1 MKRTMLLSFSI
12 RVLVTIFVTCIT
24 GLFQKTSAQEIF
36 SLPFNEGW
44 TSGNFT
50 LNNWQAGQNWVIDG
64 QAGNPK
70 PAAKFKWDPI
80 INNYSS
86 ALESWWIDDS
96 STNTTTY
103 YNIWF
108 DFDIKLSDRTS
119 SGTESLRAEVWN
131 DSAWIAVAEFTNDS
145 SFDWCAQHINI
156 NSEAKHHA
164 FKIRFVA
171 QGTNSNAIY
180 YWLVDNIHVCKE
192 YMLYPPQNLIVTPRA
207 YTGTIV
213 NDMHLTWLMPEGGGG
228 SNHLPVWIHW
238 DNGENSDAI
247 GTGGATDFDVAV
259 RFDVSQLAEYDGM
272 AVTKVAFWPNEAA
285 CEYSVR
291 IWQGEMAANLLVDQA
306 VSNPI
311 IGTWNEVELD
321 NPLTLNINQEL
332 WFGVRCNT
340 TTGYPAGCDAGP
352 QVPDYGQ
359 WIYWSGAWTN
369 LVDLNS
375 SLTYN
380 WNLQAYLEPLDDQQV
395 ISTNNENRVSREQD
409 KRLMVSNHDSHRI
422 YLPAGSTL
430 LDAPFE
436 LNGFN
441 IYRRKL
447 LGISPNGYIYSD
459 WGIVNTSLVT
469 NLEYWD
475 WNMPNNNCWDYYV
488 TAVYTEGESI
498 SSNFDTWNCIGDPW
512 GRTEYNTSAIFL
524 HPNPASSYLE
534 IDFPKNINLIS
545 IYNSLG
551 SVISEQELTG
561 VSHITI
567 ITSDYPSGTY
577 FIKLSDNNGNTFIR
591 KFLVVK

>member
-12 RVLVTIFVTCIT
+12 RVLVTIFVTFIT

-70 PAAKFKWDPI
+70 PSAKFKWDPI

-86 ALESWWIDDS
+86 ALESWRIDDS

-164 FKIRFVA
+164 FKIRFIA

-180 YWLVDNIHVCKE
+180 YWLVDNIHIYRE
-192 YMLYPPQNLIVTPRA
+192 YMLYPPQTLIGLLAA
-207 YTGTIV
+207 YSGTIV
-213 NDMHLTWLMPEGGGG
+213 DDIHLTWEMPEGSG
-228 SNHLPVWIHW
+228 NYQPVWIHW
-238 DNGENSDAI
+238 DSGENSDGI
-247 GTGGATDFDVAV
+247 GTGGANDFDIAA
-259 RFDVSQLAEYDGM
+259 RFDVSELEDYDGM
-272 AVTKVAFWPNEAA
+272 TITKVAFWPNEAA

-291 IWQGEMAANLLVDQA
+291 IWQGEMAANLLVDQV
-306 VSNPI
+306 VSNPT
-311 IGTWNEVELD
+311 IGVWNEVELD

-340 TTGYPAGCDAGP
+340 TTGYPAGHDAGP

-359 WIYWSGAWTN
+359 WIYWNGTWSN
-369 LVDLNS
+369 LVDLSNA
-375 SLTYN
+375 LTVN
-380 WNLQAYLEPLDDQQV
+380 WNLQAYLEPLDDHQL
-395 ISTNNENRVSREQD
+395 ISANNKNRINSERENMLTMS
-409 KRLMVSNHDSHRI
+409 KIDSYGT

-430 LDAPFE
+430 LDAPLE

-441 IYRRKL
+441 IYRREYL
-447 LGISPNGYIYSD
+447 DPIPVTGFTILSD
-459 WGIVNTSLVT
+459 WHLLNATPVTST
-469 NLEYWD
+469 DYWD
-475 WNMPNNNCWDYYV
+475 LNLLQNCYDYYV
-488 TAVYTEGESI
+488 TAVYTEGESVP
-498 SSNFDTWNCIGDPW
+498 SNIDAWNCLFNEGIN
-512 GRTEYNTSAIFL
+512 ESYTSLIQIS
-524 HPNPASSYLE
+524 PNPATTYLE
-534 IDFPKNINLIS
+534 IEFPANIVQLS
-545 IYNSLG
+545 INSALG
-551 SVISEQELTG
+551 STFLHKEFNGESHLTIQTSEF
-561 VSHITI
+561 
-567 ITSDYPSGTY
+567 PCGTY
-577 FIKLSDNNGNTFIR
+577 FIKFCNSDGIVFTR